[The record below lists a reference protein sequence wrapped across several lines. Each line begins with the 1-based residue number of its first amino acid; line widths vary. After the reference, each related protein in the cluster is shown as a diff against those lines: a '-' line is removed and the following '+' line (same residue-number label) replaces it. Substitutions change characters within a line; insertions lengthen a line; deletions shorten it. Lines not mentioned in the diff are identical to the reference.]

1 MMIPALLTRMQI
13 LFFAQSLRRCA
24 PRRTPRRLLV
34 ERLDSRFALTGE
46 GQAFS
51 FNQVFETSGL
61 GGTISGNVLW
71 GDGTS
76 SPAVV
81 GASAATG
88 PLSIRFDY
96 SLDSNNF
103 FAAPDRRNT
112 LQSVANSII
121 SKFSD
126 QLTAIRPSGTDQW
139 TAKFVNPSTGVQ
151 DTRTNLNIA
160 ANEILIYVGA
170 RALNG
175 GELGRGEKGG
185 FSASSSSQAFLDTV
199 KARGQT
205 GALTNPATDF
215 GPWGGTIAF
224 SVGANWH
231 FGATTDG
238 LDANEFDFASVAS
251 HELMHSLGFGTSSS
265 WNAKVAGGFTGANS
279 VAVSGRSPVPLADS
293 FHWQSG
299 LISDGRPVSMSP
311 EALNGAR
318 KLPTRLDFA
327 GMQDIGWQLI
337 TPQVQASGSHI
348 FGDDGAYPTSL
359 VLNGSVFGSVSYPFS
374 VNITNVAPML
384 AGQTNQSAL
393 EGVPLSLP
401 KVGQFTDP
409 GFGASQATP
418 PRAETF
424 TYTIN
429 WGDNTPLSSG
439 NATIESLGSPG
450 VSTRGFFDG
459 THTYAKVGSYT
470 VTMSVADDDGGT
482 SQQQFGVQVGL
493 PPSLVL
499 SIDRVSINEDAGDN
513 AAILTV
519 QRVDFN
525 NSVPITILLTSSDT
539 SEIQLPASVTIPA
552 GQTSITVP
560 VKAVDDTLF
569 DGTVPVTLSASAG
582 TVASNRV
589 NVDVLD
595 RETILLSLNVVS
607 IRENAGG
614 GAALLTVSRSNT
626 DINQSVVVQLSSS
639 DTTEANVPSQVTIP
653 AGSTSI
659 TVGVD
664 AVDDALFDGP
674 QLLLLVANSNGY
686 LSASTSITVTDFQ
699 PLSLVLQSHALV
711 EEDPNLNSTQAE
723 LSIRS
728 PAPVTGL
735 TLQLTSSQPNQLV
748 LPASVFIPAGA
759 QSVRFPVTAVD
770 DFAPQGVRNVIIFA
784 SGNDVIATSAV
795 ITVSDNDPAYWTN
808 PINPLDVNN
817 NGAPDPLDVLIIIN
831 EINFRGSRA
840 LNPNTD
846 RGLPF
851 VDTNADGLIG
861 PLDVLRIIN
870 ELNRI

>member
-1 MMIPALLTRMQI
+1 MMIPSLLTRMHR
-13 LFFAQSLRRCA
+13 LFSSRSRPRSA
-24 PRRTPRRLLV
+24 PQRTPRRLLV
-34 ERLDSRFALTGE
+34 ERLDSRFALTSE
-46 GQAFS
+46 GQVVA

-81 GASAATG
+81 GASVAPG

-103 FAAPDRRNT
+103 FAAPERRNT
-112 LQSVANSII
+112 LQLVANSII

-126 QLTAIRPSGTDQW
+126 QLTAIRPSGADQW
-139 TAKFVNPSTGVQ
+139 TAKFVNPSTGGQ

-160 ANEILIYVGA
+160 ANEILIYVGG
-170 RALNG
+170 RTLNA
-175 GELGRGEKGG
+175 GELGLGEKGG

-205 GALTNPATDF
+205 GALINPATDF
-215 GPWGGTIAF
+215 GPWGGTLAF
-224 SVGANWH
+224 SLGANWH

-238 LDANEFDFASVAS
+238 LDSNEFDFASVAS
-251 HELMHSLGFGTSSS
+251 HELMHSLGFGISSS
-265 WNAKVAGGFTGANS
+265 WTAKVAGGFTGANS
-279 VAVSGRSPVPLADS
+279 VAVSGRSPVPLADTS
-293 FHWQSG
+293 HWQTG
-299 LISDGRPVSMSP
+299 LISEGRPVSMSP
-311 EALNGAR
+311 EALNGVR
-318 KLPTRLDFA
+318 KLPTRLDLA

-348 FGDDGAYPTSL
+348 FGDDGAYPTAL
-359 VLNGSVFGSVSYPFS
+359 VLNGSVFGSVSYPLR
-374 VNITNVAPML
+374 VNIINVAPVL
-384 AGQTNQSAL
+384 AGQPNRSAI
-393 EGVPLSLP
+393 EAVPLSLP

-429 WGDNTPLSSG
+429 WGDNTPLSTG

-459 THTYAKVGSYT
+459 THTYARAGTYT
-470 VTMSVADDDGGT
+470 VTMTVADDDGGT
-482 SQQQFGVQVGL
+482 SQQQFGVQVGP

-499 SIDRVSINEDAGDN
+499 SIDRPSINEDAGDN
-513 AAILTV
+513 AAILTI
-519 QRVDFN
+519 QRAGFD
-525 NSVPITILLTSSDT
+525 NSVATTILLTSSDT
-539 SEIQLPASVTIPA
+539 SEIQLPASATIPV

-560 VKAVDDTLF
+560 VKAVDDSLL
-569 DGTVPVTLSASAG
+569 DGTIPVRLSASAG
-582 TVASNRV
+582 TIASNSV
-589 NVDVLD
+589 HVDVLD
-595 RETILLSLNVVS
+595 RESILLSLNVGS

-626 DINQSVVVQLSSS
+626 DINQGVVVQLSSG
-639 DTTEANVPSQVTIP
+639 DTTEANLPSQVTIP
-653 AGSTSI
+653 AGWTSI

-664 AVDDALFDGP
+664 AVDDALFDGS
-674 QLLLLVANSNGY
+674 QLVSLVASSTGY
-686 LSASTSITVTDFQ
+686 LSASTSITVTDYQ
-699 PLSLVLQSHALV
+699 PLSLVLQSNALI
-711 EEDPNLNSTQAE
+711 EEDPIRNNTQAE

-728 PAPVTGL
+728 PAPATGL

-748 LPASVFIPAGA
+748 LPTSVFIPAGA

-770 DFAPQGVRNVIIFA
+770 DFVPQGIRNVIIFA
-784 SGNDVIATSAV
+784 TGNDVITTSAV